1 MRYTIEIHRD
11 DGSKL
16 YQQVGRFGEDLEVNF
31 PDLVVEDDGTSFWG
45 YTLKTKIGSSPS
57 APAHVL
63 LDLVEKRTIGE
74 EIDDSNHASTVAA
87 LDKTPDIVSATQ

>member
-45 YTLKTKIGSSPS
+45 YTLKTKIGPYQKLKPKKKECCCCCCCKS
-57 APAHVL
+57 
-63 LDLVEKRTIGE
+63 
-74 EIDDSNHASTVAA
+74 
-87 LDKTPDIVSATQ
+87 